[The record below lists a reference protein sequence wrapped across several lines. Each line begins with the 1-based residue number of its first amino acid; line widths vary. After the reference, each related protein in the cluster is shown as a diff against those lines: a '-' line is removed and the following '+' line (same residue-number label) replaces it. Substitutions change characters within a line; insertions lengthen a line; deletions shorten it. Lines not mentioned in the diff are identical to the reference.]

1 MLKSNIKSPIPNLKD
16 YTSTNI
22 FISNLRCMRVL
33 ILKDKQLSN
42 CSHGS
47 LFFIIF
53 YHHGLDSR
61 IIEYRKGCTHT
72 RMQNTQEEKK
82 KIIYICN
89 FLVCIYVYFFHYSL
103 SQESAHSS
111 LCWRSGPCRLSFL
124 YNPHGDRWI
133 ILFDFDGNNIWR
145 HVPIIST
152 GYSVYF
158 ERQCCS

>member
-72 RMQNTQEEKK
+72 HTHAKHTGGKK
-82 KIIYICN
+82 ENYI
-89 FLVCIYVYFFHYSL
+89 HM
-103 SQESAHSS
+103 
-111 LCWRSGPCRLSFL
+111 
-124 YNPHGDRWI
+124 
-133 ILFDFDGNNIWR
+133 
-145 HVPIIST
+145 
-152 GYSVYF
+152 
-158 ERQCCS
+158 

>member
-72 RMQNTQEEKK
+72 HTRMQNTQEEKK
-82 KIIYICN
+82 KIIYICS
-89 FLVCIYVYFFHYSL
+89 FLVCVYIYIFSITAYLRRAHTVPCAG
-103 SQESAHSS
+103 QEGLVAYPFYTT
-111 LCWRSGPCRLSFL
+111 LMAT
-124 YNPHGDRWI
+124 D
-133 ILFDFDGNNIWR
+133 
-145 HVPIIST
+145 
-152 GYSVYF
+152 
-158 ERQCCS
+158 E